1 MVPTKGLEDITK
13 KTLVS
18 RAAKKVFAKMRE
30 YSRVRNTNFGDV
42 FRQYNDDGD
51 GGIDLDEFS
60 RMLKLL
66 HMDKFVSDEQTK
78 MIFDYADPDG
88 SGEIDYNEFVQIFA
102 AEDPL
107 NTKKEKMGRL
117 QKDKVKNRAMAA
129 AFATPKERV
138 LAKKRISELKERL
151 GQKLLQRLRAL
162 GGGAVSQ
169 DGRALY
175 RIYKEMDVD
184 GDGVVTYPEFKEM
197 LGPKRFNLGLRDDD
211 VRDLT
216 LVCDPSGDGII
227 ECSEFLKAMLQADD
241 NDGKDVFI
249 DYPQKMIDD
258 MLKAIEDMDKRD
270 PAQVRTSVDMLAPLP
285 ASAIPDVQIAPQQR
299 PSREVKSKKIRAKL
313 QRAARKALLLRQMSD
328 RSHDWQALSS
338 THKTVQ
344 QTRIAQARQRKSADL
359 RGSFT
364 LSVPKGFSMRYA
376 TGRSY
381 EHSPQKKNT
390 WNRTMYGEDNDTHHA
405 IPDILNDKHKIA
417 VIRRTK
423 GLKRLEHEARL
434 WRYRRDTEKRNKMNE
449 VKRLM
454 SKMRQRKEYLRKAK
468 LEGDRQFKHM
478 AGESVKGLLHSD
490 ISLHQRAGAL
500 KNIGVYF
507 G

>member
-1 MVPTKGLEDITK
+1 
-13 KTLVS
+13 
-18 RAAKKVFAKMRE
+18 MRE
-30 YSRVRNTNFGDV
+30 YSRVRNTNFGEV

-51 GGIDLDEFS
+51 GGIDLNEFS
-60 RMLKLL
+60 RMLKML

-78 MIFDYADPDG
+78 LIFDYADPDG
-88 SGEIDYNEFVQIFA
+88 SGQIDYQEFIKIFA

-107 NTKKEKMGRL
+107 NQKREKLGRLKKESR
-117 QKDKVKNRAMAA
+117 KNRALAA
-129 AFATPKERV
+129 KFATPKER
-138 LAKKRISELKERL
+138 LQAKKRISELKERL

-162 GGGAVSQ
+162 GGGATSQ

-184 GDGVVTYPEFKEM
+184 GDGVVTYAEFEEM
-197 LGPKRFNLGLRDDD
+197 LGPKRFNLGLRQTD
-211 VRDLT
+211 VRDLMM
-216 LVCDPSGDGII
+216 VCDPDGDGII
-227 ECSEFLKAMLQADD
+227 ECDEFLKAMLHADD
-241 NDGKDVFI
+241 NDGKDIFI

-258 MLKAIEDMDKRD
+258 MLKAIDELDKLD
-270 PAQVRTSVDMLAPLP
+270 PALTRTSVDTLEPLP
-285 ASAIPDVQIAPQQR
+285 PSAIPDVQIQKQKPPNRAGPAN
-299 PSREVKSKKIRAKL
+299 KIRAKL
-313 QRAARKALLLRQMSD
+313 QRAARKSLLLRKMADQ
-328 RSHDWQALSS
+328 SHDWQALSS

-364 LSVPKGFSMRYA
+364 LSVPKGERFHYP

-381 EHSPQKKNT
+381 AHSPQLKNT
-390 WNRTMYGEDNDTHHA
+390 WNRTMYGEDNTTHHA

-417 VIRRTK
+417 VIRRNK

-434 WRYRRDTEKRNKMNE
+434 WRYRRDTEKQAKMND

-468 LEGDRQFKHM
+468 EEGDRQFKHM
-478 AGESVKGLLHSD
+478 SGNSKKGLLNSE